1 MRIRK
6 STDNILLTGLLGG
19 LGEYFQMDPTII
31 RIVFAGLAMVS
42 PYPMIPLYIFL
53 SLIVPK
59 GNSNQ
64 EKRAKK
70 KDADQIID
78 KNSIH
83 PHNINS
89 LSETNKIEEEDWSD
103 F

>member
-6 STDNILLTGLLGG
+6 SKNNILLTGLLGG
-19 LGEYFQMDPTII
+19 LGESFQMDPTII
-31 RIVFAGLAMVS
+31 RIIFAVLAMVS
-42 PYPMIPLYIFL
+42 PYPMIPLYILL

-59 GNSNQ
+59 GISDQ
-64 EKRAKK
+64 EKTTKK
-70 KDADQIID
+70 KGSDQIID

-89 LSETNKIEEEDWSD
+89 LSERNEIEEEDWSD